1 MSVPQ
6 IKILVPD
13 DHDMEEAMLQD
24 FDPERH
30 SSRGRAGRSA
40 YDEDDDDDHAH
51 GRGGRGG
58 VQCESH

>member
-1 MSVPQ
+1 MPAEKVES
-6 IKILVPD
+6 
-13 DHDMEEAMLQD
+13 MEECMLQD
-24 FDPERH
+24 FDPDRH

-40 YDEDDDDDHAH
+40 YDEDDDDEHGH